1 MIIILKHDV
10 TEQQINEVVTMIR
23 NRGHVPKVA
32 GGIRQKVAWAPAET
46 GNLEALEILRGQQHI
61 EDVLPLKN
69 NGVEKIAVLFRPNV
83 PTEKIE
89 DTVKM
94 IKSMKLDCELGE
106 STRRMIIDSAGD
118 QLMDTFRMLPF
129 VDNVMPLEKRYKIAS
144 REFYAGESEVTIGRE
159 KLGNGHFQVIAG
171 PCAVESLAQMRQVT
185 KDLIACGIG
194 IIRGGAFKPRTSPY
208 DFQGL
213 GQAGLDIFKQ
223 IKAEFNVAIT
233 TEVVAVEDIEA
244 IAEVADCLQIG
255 ARNAQNYNLLER
267 VAVVG
272 KPVLLKRGMAGGI
285 DEWLSAAEYL
295 MVNGCQ
301 EVILCERGIKTFE
314 TATRNT
320 LDISAIPIAKKETH
334 LPVVVD
340 PSHAAGRLDLLP
352 SMSRAAIAAGA
363 DGLLIEAHPNPAEAF
378 SDAKQQIPSGNFA
391 SFMKKIQPLIDFMH
405 QLD

>member
-1 MIIILKHDV
+1 MIIILKHGV
-10 TEQQINEVVTMIR
+10 TDTQINDVVTMIR

-32 GGIRQKVAWAPAET
+32 RGIRQKVAWAPAES
-46 GNLEALEILRGQQHI
+46 GNLAALEILRGQPHV
-61 EDVLPLKN
+61 EDVLPLQD
-69 NGVEKIAVLFRPNV
+69 NGVEKIAVIFRPNA
-83 PTEKIE
+83 PPEKID

-94 IKSMKLDCELGE
+94 IRGMNLDCVLGE
-106 STRRMIIDSAGD
+106 SNRQMIIDSAGD
-118 QLMDTFRMLPF
+118 QLLDVFRMLPF
-129 VDNVMPLEKRYKIAS
+129 VDNVMPLKKRYKIAS
-144 REFYAGESEVTIGRE
+144 REYYAGDSVVNIGKE

-185 KDLIACGIG
+185 KDLVACGIG

-223 IKAEFNVAIT
+223 IKKEFGVAIT

-267 VAVVG
+267 VAVIG

-285 DEWLSAAEYL
+285 EEWLSAAEYL

-320 LDISAIPIAKKETH
+320 LDISAVPIAKKETH

-352 SMSRAAIAAGA
+352 ALSRAAIAAGA
-363 DGLLIEAHPNPAEAF
+363 DGILIEAHPNPAEAF
-378 SDAKQQIPSGNFA
+378 SDAQQQIPSAEFA
-391 SFMKKIQPLIDFMH
+391 NFMKQIQPLVDFMH